1 VPENPSRK
9 DAEQALHSL
18 RHFFR
23 TFAFADAGMTYDDDL
38 HGDVVADPHFQM
50 DESTFLCGLMTGV
63 CRQSME
69 TAPGFLTSAPIFSGA
84 GTGKGLLVKSVSIIA
99 TGSRPQAFTSGHD
112 ELELDKRLSSALIEA
127 RPCIFLDNFNAKD
140 LKSDILASALT
151 EGTMMV
157 RVFGK
162 TKNVPL
168 FTRAF
173 IAITGNGV
181 QIAEDMARRLL
192 LCNLDAKM
200 ENPEQHQFKG
210 GFLDSV
216 YDQRALLLSAVLTI
230 WRYGQQNE
238 VRRGLPLGNYEVWAR
253 WVRDPLLELGCHDPV
268 LRIVQIKA
276 DDPRRKA
283 ITEVFEAWW
292 RQHGDQP
299 VKATGLHDEVKQL
312 LDPNAAMN
320 DGLLKYNRQH
330 VARWLVKHKG
340 TRVGG
345 YWIEEI
351 DDDRY
356 SRNRGTTYRLHS
368 PYEELT
374 TKPASIH
381 TKKERFM
388 GFH

>member
-1 VPENPSRK
+1 MPENPSRK

-23 TFAFADAGMTYDDDL
+23 TFAFADATMTYDGDL
-38 HGDVVADPHFQM
+38 HVGVVADSNPQM
-50 DESTFLCGLMTGV
+50 DESTFLNGLMTGV
-63 CRQSME
+63 CRQSLE
-69 TAPGFLTSAPIFSGA
+69 TAPGFLTSAPTFSGA
-84 GTGKGLLVKSVSIIA
+84 GTGKGLLVKAVTIIA
-99 TGSRPQAFTSGHD
+99 TGIRPQAFTSGHD

-151 EGTMMV
+151 ESTMMV

-173 IAITGNGV
+173 IAITGNGI

-200 ENPEQHQFKG
+200 ENPEQRQFKG
-210 GFLDSV
+210 GFLDRV
-216 YDQRALLLSAVLTI
+216 YEQRAELLTAVLTI

-238 VRRGLPLGNYEVWAR
+238 IRRGLPLGNYELWAR
-253 WVRDPLLELGCHDPV
+253 WVRDPLLDLGCQDPV

-283 ITEVFEAWW
+283 IAEVFEAWW

-299 VKATGLHDEVKQL
+299 VKANGLHDEVKQL
-312 LDPNAAMN
+312 LEPNATMV
-320 DGLLKYNRQH
+320 DGILKYNRQR
-330 VARWLVKHKG
+330 VARWLVQHKG

-345 YWIEEI
+345 YWIEEVVDI
-351 DDDRY
+351 HNI
-356 SRNRGTTYRLHS
+356 RNRGTTYRLHT

-374 TKPASIH
+374 QPISIH
-381 TKKERFM
+381 APKYQFM
-388 GFH
+388 GFK